1 MSKKEREPKDHEGR
15 YLTGVEREL
24 ILLRTKV
31 EVRSRH
37 LQWSIALNVAFLI
50 QFLISL
56 RGKN

>member
-1 MSKKEREPKDHEGR
+1 MTKREYKDSKGHTI
-15 YLTGVEREL
+15 TGVEREL

-56 RGKN
+56 RGK